1 MQLLLRVFDFTIGCP
16 GCAMLINTQ
25 VQGVD
30 RFVSMPHRLCT
41 QLPKPIYKNRVS
53 NFLHR
58 PIQRGWH
65 GSCIV

>member
-1 MQLLLRVFDFTIGCP
+1 
-16 GCAMLINTQ
+16 MLINTQ